1 MIEDRLSSSFI
12 NSGYQRMDSNAQG
25 IYLFY
30 RVEEKDIMLIS
41 VIRAMSGKELTLEQ
55 YQHVLSQIKS
65 NFRQSY
71 PEGIKLLSLIL
82 TANADEVKT
91 FATNTSEDCHWIVD
105 IRNNRLIIYET
116 QTSAFSSIQ
125 RAIEQIL
132 TEESYQEG
140 SNDYNQGAN
149 QGYYNTG
156 DYSRNNSYTGYTGTV
171 NTGHYDQ
178 RQAAPYSTQMNRFKQ
193 MPATMA
199 LIAINV
205 LVYLL
210 THFTIFLSGPD
221 AVVEK
226 GALSWYLIK
235 ENHEYYR
242 IITSMF
248 LHADWSHL
256 FNNMLVLL
264 FVGGNLERAIGK
276 IKYLFLYFGTGILA
290 GIASISYNMWKE
302 YALASAGNT
311 TYSIGASG
319 AIFGVVGAVLWIVV
333 INKGRLKEISSTQM
347 ILFVIL
353 SLYGGVVNSQID
365 QAAHVGGFLAGVI
378 LSILLY
384 RKQRRIPSGQGI

>member
-12 NSGYQRMDSNAQG
+12 NNGYQRMDSNAQG

-30 RVEEKDIMLIS
+30 RVEEMDLMLIS
-41 VIRAMSGKELTLEQ
+41 VITAASGKELTLEQ
-55 YQHVLSQIKS
+55 YQHVLNQIKA
-65 NFRQSY
+65 NFRQSDS
-71 PEGIKLLSLIL
+71 GRLKLLSLIL
-82 TANADEVKT
+82 TENAGEVKPW
-91 FATNTSEDCHWIVD
+91 ATNSAEDSHWIVD
-105 IRNNRLIIYET
+105 MRNNRLIIYESQSST
-116 QTSAFSSIQ
+116 FTSIQ
-125 RAIEQIL
+125 RSIEQIL
-132 TEESYQEG
+132 TEETYQERTG
-140 SNDYNQGAN
+140 SYK
-149 QGYYNTG
+149 
-156 DYSRNNSYTGYTGTV
+156 
-171 NTGHYDQ
+171 
-178 RQAAPYSTQMNRFKQ
+178 QAPPYASQMNRFKQ
-193 MPATMA
+193 MPATMV

-210 THFTIFLSGPD
+210 THFTIFLSEPE

-235 ENHEYYR
+235 ENQEYYR
-242 IITSMF
+242 ILTSMF

-264 FVGGNLERAIGK
+264 FVGGNLERAVGR

-302 YALASAGNT
+302 YALALSGNT

-365 QAAHVGGFLAGVI
+365 QAAHVGGFLGGVI

-384 RKQRRIPSGQGI
+384 RKQRRIPSEPVI

>member
-1 MIEDRLSSSFI
+1 
-12 NSGYQRMDSNAQG
+12 MDSNAQG

-30 RVEEKDIMLIS
+30 RVEETDMMLIS
-41 VIRAMSGKELTLEQ
+41 VIRATSGKELTLDQ
-55 YQHVLSQIKS
+55 YQHVLNQIKTS
-65 NFRQSY
+65 FGQSY
-71 PEGIKLLSLIL
+71 PGRLKLLSLIL
-82 TANADEVKT
+82 TANADEVKPL
-91 FATNTSEDCHWIVD
+91 ATNSSTDSHWIVD
-105 IRNNRLIIYET
+105 MRNYRLIIYET
-116 QTSAFSSIQ
+116 QSNKFSSIQ
-125 RAIEQIL
+125 SLIEQVL
-132 TEESYQEG
+132 TEESYQDSMRDRSQET
-140 SNDYNQGAN
+140 NE
-149 QGYYNTG
+149 GYYTTGEDSNGSPYTNYPGDNTG
-156 DYSRNNSYTGYTGTV
+156 RYYKQQT
-171 NTGHYDQ
+171 
-178 RQAAPYSTQMNRFKQ
+178 APYSTQMSRFKQ
-193 MPATMA
+193 MPATMV

-210 THFTIFLSGPD
+210 THFTIFLSGAD
-221 AVVEK
+221 SVVEK

-235 ENHEYYR
+235 ENQEYYR

-302 YALASAGNT
+302 YALAATGNT

-365 QAAHVGGFLAGVI
+365 QAAHVGGFLGGVI

-384 RKQRRIPSGQGI
+384 RKQRRTASEINK